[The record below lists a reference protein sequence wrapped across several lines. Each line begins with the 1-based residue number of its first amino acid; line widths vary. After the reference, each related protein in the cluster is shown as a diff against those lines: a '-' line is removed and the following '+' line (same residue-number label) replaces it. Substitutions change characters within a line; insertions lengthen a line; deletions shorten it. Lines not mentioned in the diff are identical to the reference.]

1 MAGTMFRDGDINV
14 GLNQIGDMDKGNVG
28 NGDGAANGH
37 ARQITEAEVVI
48 DRLLALDVCVVV
60 GWMAYCMT
68 LFAAVP
74 GVRLALQVLI
84 AIVAAAD
91 VVLVIAMLGKALRLL
106 RRREMYEPL
115 FQIAFNVAAAVVL
128 VLQMFVGVF

>member
-1 MAGTMFRDGDINV
+1 MDPRWGSNV
-14 GLNQIGDMDKGNVG
+14 GFKQKDAMKKDNLTDVGD
-28 NGDGAANGH
+28 AANEPVH
-37 ARQITEAEVVI
+37 QITEAELVI
-48 DRLLALDVCVVV
+48 DRLLAADVCVVV

-74 GVRLALQVLI
+74 GVRLALQILI
-84 AIVAAAD
+84 AIIAVVDA
-91 VVLVIAMLGKALRLL
+91 VLVIAMLGKALRLL
-106 RRREMYEPL
+106 RRRGMYEPL

>member
-1 MAGTMFRDGDINV
+1 
-14 GLNQIGDMDKGNVG
+14 
-28 NGDGAANGH
+28 
-37 ARQITEAEVVI
+37 
-48 DRLLALDVCVVV
+48 
-60 GWMAYCMT
+60 MT
-68 LFAAVP
+68 LCAAVP
-74 GVRLALQVLI
+74 GVRLALQILI